1 MTIPADCLKRRLH
14 SAQSRPESRPRRR
27 SASRT
32 ALHSNYQHHSD
43 KYSAIFVRA
52 TVADG
57 ETFDTVSDN
66 QKFLIHKMAIAT
78 QERTSEVHWLGQ
90 SLLWPRPR
98 GFVKL
103 VRNLL
108 TSFTTQ

>member
-1 MTIPADCLKRRLH
+1 MIIPAGCLKRRLH

-32 ALHSNYQHHSD
+32 ALLSNYQHHSD
-43 KYSAIFVRA
+43 KYSAKFVRT
-52 TVADG
+52 TVPDD
-57 ETFDTVSDN
+57 ETFDTASDN
-66 QKFLIHKMAIAT
+66 QKFLIQKMAIAT
-78 QERTSEVHWLGQ
+78 QQRTSEVHWLGQ
-90 SLLWPRPR
+90 SLFRTGPR